1 VKVVVRGGKGGA
13 AEPGLTPI
21 QVDFGGKE
29 DLILPKAVVVVSM
42 LRDSGNQPQ
51 DL

>member
-1 VKVVVRGGKGGA
+1 MKAVARGGKGGA

-21 QVDFGGKE
+21 QVHFGGKA

-42 LRDSGNQPQ
+42 LRDGGNQPL